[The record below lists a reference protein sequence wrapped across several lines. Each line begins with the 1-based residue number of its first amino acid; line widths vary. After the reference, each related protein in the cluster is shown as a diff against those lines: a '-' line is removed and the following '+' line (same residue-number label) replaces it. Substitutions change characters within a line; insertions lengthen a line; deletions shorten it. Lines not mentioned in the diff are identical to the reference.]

1 MLLHFHRNVNDGI
14 PEKDFTKRFTPN
26 LVMNLLALLINAIV
40 GLLLVPYFI
49 DELGIAAYGIVPIA
63 TSVTGYVTLA
73 SDSIVNSV
81 YRYLAVATQNGQ
93 IDNAKKTYNTAI
105 LGLLRVVIALIPV
118 VLAVSYLS
126 PYIFN
131 ISGST
136 SRDVRLL
143 FLGVLGSVLVITWSN
158 IFTTVLMS
166 NNRLDLQG
174 TVRIIQLLVQVG
186 LIVLLFTVVG
196 PSLVNVG
203 IAYFIAA
210 VVFAVACYTLS
221 KKVSPELR
229 VERGHYSSEHFK
241 EICEVGGWNLIN
253 TIGNLLFIQM
263 SLMLANVFYGSSSGG
278 EFSIV
283 ASMVSIIV
291 ALSATVTN
299 VFTPITYH
307 NYSNGHYD
315 SMNRICRSAVK
326 VVGMFVAPVLAFI
339 CVFSP
344 QLLTLWVGKSFADLS
359 SLVWIMLVL
368 MVGFEAIA
376 PVYPIALARLKVRVP
391 AITTVIFGLMNVVLA
406 TSFYYLTDWG
416 LEGIA
421 AAWTV
426 SMLTKNCIFFPW
438 YHAKITGLDGTAFHR
453 SLLYG
458 YVGMMGSLVVYMAV
472 DHVFDVPADIFILL
486 AVAFSV
492 FVVYVIVIMRFFL
505 TKEEKSLVR
514 ATIPGKLAK
523 IIPKWIL

>member
-1 MLLHFHRNVNDGI
+1 MLLHFHRNVKDRI

-26 LVMNLLALLINAIV
+26 LIMNLLALLISALV

-81 YRYLAVATQNGQ
+81 YRYLAVAIQNDQ
-93 IDNAKKTYNTAI
+93 IDDAKKTYNTAV
-105 LGLLRVVIALIPV
+105 LGLLKIVIALIPV
-118 VLAVSYLS
+118 VLVVSYIS
-126 PYIFN
+126 PYIFD

-143 FLGVLGSVLVITWSN
+143 FLGVLGSVLIITWSN

-166 NNRLDLQG
+166 KNRLDLQG
-174 TVRIIQLLVQVG
+174 TVKIIQLLTQVG
-186 LIVLLFTVVG
+186 LIVLLFNIG
-196 PSLVNVG
+196 EPSLVNIG
-203 IAYFIAA
+203 IAYFVAA
-210 VVFAVACYTLS
+210 IVFAVVCYAMA
-221 KKVSPELR
+221 KRISPELR
-229 VERGHYSSEHFK
+229 MERDRYSPEHFR
-241 EICEVGGWNLIN
+241 EICGVGGWNLIN

-263 SLMLANVFYGSSSGG
+263 SLMLANVFYGSASGG

-291 ALSATVTN
+291 ALSATITN

-307 NYSNGHYD
+307 NYSNGLYD
-315 SMNRICRSAVK
+315 SMNRMCRSAVK

-344 QLLTLWVGKSFADLS
+344 QILTLWVGKSFADLS
-359 SLVWIMLVL
+359 GLVWIMLIF

-391 AITTVIFGLMNVVLA
+391 AITTVIFGLMNIVLA
-406 TSFYYLTDWG
+406 IAFYYLTDWG

-421 AAWTV
+421 VAWAA
-426 SMLTKNCIFFPW
+426 SMLAKNCIFFPW

-458 YVGMMGSLVVYMAV
+458 YAGMLGSLAMYMAV
-472 DHVFDVPADIFILL
+472 DYLFEIPANILILL
-486 AVAFSV
+486 IVAFLV
-492 FVVYVIVIMRFFL
+492 FVVYIVLIMKFFL
-505 TKEEKSLVR
+505 NQEEKSLVR
-514 ATIPGKLAK
+514 ATIPGQLAK
-523 IIPKWIL
+523 IIPNWIL